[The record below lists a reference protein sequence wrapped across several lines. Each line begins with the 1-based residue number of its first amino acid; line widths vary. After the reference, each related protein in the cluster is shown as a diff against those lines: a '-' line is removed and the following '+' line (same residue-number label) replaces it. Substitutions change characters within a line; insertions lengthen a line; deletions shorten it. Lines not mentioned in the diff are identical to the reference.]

1 MGGSDEADYSPHL
14 CILTDSCDCWVM
26 PVRAGLLSYCKGMT
40 GHLIA
45 FATECLLIN
54 QAVPICESEFLRER
68 NLP

>member
-1 MGGSDEADYSPHL
+1 MGGGDEADSSPHL
-14 CILTDSCDCWVM
+14 CIPTGSPDCWVT
-26 PVRAGLLSYCKGMT
+26 PGRAGLLSYCKGMT

-45 FATECLLIN
+45 FATERLLIN